1 MALICLKVVV
11 SGRVQGVWFRK
22 FTQEKALAYGVSGW
36 VRNLTDGRVQAFLC
50 GDEKNVRQVEAWM
63 SQGPELSTVA
73 ELISEPTHWQ
83 EHAEFLIESDAQSA
97 SD

>member
-1 MALICLKVVV
+1 MAQICLNVIV

-22 FTQEKALAYGVSGW
+22 FTQEKAQAYGVSGW
-36 VRNLTDGRVQAFLC
+36 VRNLSDGRVQALLC

-73 ELISEPTHWQ
+73 ELISEPTPLQ
-83 EHAEFLIESDAQSA
+83 EYAEFLIKNDALSA

>member
-1 MALICLKVVV
+1 MAQICLNVIV

-22 FTQEKALAYGVSGW
+22 FTQEKAQAYGVSGW
-36 VRNLTDGRVQAFLC
+36 VRNLSDGRVQALLC

-73 ELISEPTHWQ
+73 ELISEPAPLQ
-83 EHAEFLIESDAQSA
+83 EYSEFLVENDAESA

>member
-1 MALICLKVVV
+1 MAQICLNVIV

-22 FTQEKALAYGVSGW
+22 FTQEKAQAYGVSGW
-36 VRNLTDGRVQAFLC
+36 VRNLSDGRVQALLC
-50 GDEKNVRQVEAWM
+50 GEEKNVRQVEAWM

-73 ELISEPTHWQ
+73 ELVSQSTPWHDY
-83 EHAEFLIESDAQSA
+83 AEFLIEADAQSA

>member
-1 MALICLKVVV
+1 MAQICLNVVV

-22 FTQEKALAYGVSGW
+22 FTQQKAEAYGVTGW
-36 VRNLTDGRVQAFLC
+36 VRNLSNGSVEALLC

-73 ELISEPTHWQ
+73 ELVSELATWQ
-83 EHAEFLIESDAQSA
+83 EFSEFLIEEDAPAA
-97 SD
+97 S